1 MCDVRREALRSRV
14 VYPNV
19 YIPSPESGWSSLSR
33 SKTSSEPNRIV
44 RIIHVNTR
52 FHMVYKTA
60 PMSSSSTTVPIP
72 QTENNQDH
80 LDPYDASHW
89 QNKLMPEGVL
99 AVIRRPRYDD
109 TFDVAAMMRESG
121 YPGPFPL
128 PECVTAVKKRRDM
141 VPLPRNQEV
150 VSVGGYRGYR
160 DYLDFLLRENEQE
173 PQQHDHPCKAETH
186 DSDEKNILH
195 CKESV
200 IISSDS
206 EDTVAH
212 VDHKKRR
219 RKCMLYLSI

>member
-1 MCDVRREALRSRV
+1 MPFFR
-14 VYPNV
+14 
-19 YIPSPESGWSSLSR
+19 
-33 SKTSSEPNRIV
+33 
-44 RIIHVNTR
+44 
-52 FHMVYKTA
+52 VYKTA

-128 PECVTAVKKRRDM
+128 PECVAAVKKRRDM

-186 DSDEKNILH
+186 ESGEINILH

-206 EDTVAH
+206 EDSIAH

-219 RKCMLYLSI
+219 RN